1 MKTFT
6 FGELPLGTPFL
17 FRGRRFTK
25 TARNMAEDEE
35 RYPFVFLNV
44 VPAQVDEAAE
54 ESSGEEENPS

>member
-1 MKTFT
+1 
-6 FGELPLGTPFL
+6 
-17 FRGRRFTK
+17 
-25 TARNMAEDEE
+25 MAEDEE